1 VATDLLDLYVKVK
14 FDSSAFNA
22 GMADAEKSFS
32 KFGEK
37 VKAGVATVAKVTAG
51 AVAAGAAA
59 VGKIVSDSV
68 SAYGSYE
75 QLVGGVQTLFGDSA
89 AIVLKNSEKAFQTA
103 GMSMNKYMETSIQSA
118 AALINSLGG
127 DQRKAA
133 KLMDMSIRDMSDNV
147 NKMGTTMEA
156 VQNAYRGFSRGNF
169 TMLDNLSLGFS
180 GTKAGMEELL
190 EKAEQISGIHYDISS
205 YADIVN
211 AIHEVQQAMGITG
224 TTAEEAADTIQ
235 GSAGSMKAAWE
246 NLKVELVKDNGD
258 ISGSFDNVAASAL
271 TMFDNI
277 EPKVE
282 QAIQNLPALLDR
294 VSTTINKMLPKLIP
308 QVGSIIGAV
317 GKSLLKS
324 LPSLLDFGID
334 IMAMINKGLRSEGGQ
349 TSNFFSK
356 LLKDITDRVPTIF
369 RFGRRIM
376 EAIIDGISKTDP
388 TELGGSLQKVFS
400 SALSNLTTLFDNI
413 DWEQAG
419 EWIAKALNSIDW
431 DAIVTSVATLI
442 GAVIQNSPDLLA
454 GIAENVDWENLATL
468 AALYFTPKFLKGVGV
483 AIADTAL
490 WKTVTAGL
498 STQLSVSAGAAA
510 GSAGLTLT
518 AGLLAA
524 IGGWKLGTWIRKKI
538 GEEEIDKV
546 VWEYCDQWKLG
557 FDMICEAFNYVAGV
571 LRLGWHNIQMGASE
585 AIGNIIQRWMELIG
599 TITKV
604 IDKIVEVK
612 DKITDGFNTANA
624 YVTTVGAIKDSFLGR
639 FLNGNGA
646 GHHRA
651 AGGIIINQPVYDKRG
666 NLYGE
671 AGREALLPLDS
682 NTGWMDKLADRV
694 NKDSGGVVVQN
705 LYLTVEGGRIA
716 DDYDTERFIEKV
728 AQKLGALNVKQER
741 SVGGIGWT

>member
-1 VATDLLDLYVKVK
+1 MATDLLDLFVKVK
-14 FDSSAFNA
+14 FDSTEFNNGVA
-22 GMADAEKSFS
+22 NAEKTFS
-32 KFGEK
+32 QFGSK
-37 VKAGVATVAKVTAG
+37 IKAGVETVAKITAG

-169 TMLDNLSLGFS
+169 MMLDNLALGFS
-180 GTKAGMEELL
+180 GTKEGMEELL
-190 EKAEQISGIHYDISS
+190 EKAEQLSGIHYDISS

-282 QAIQNLPALLDR
+282 QAIQNLPVLLDR

-388 TELGGSLQKVFS
+388 SELGASLQKIFS
-400 SALSNLTTLFDNI
+400 SALTNLTTLFDNI

-419 EWIAKALNSIDW
+419 EWIANALNSINW
-431 DAIVTSVATLI
+431 DSIVAGIATLI
-442 GAVIQNSPDLLA
+442 GTVLKESPNLLA
-454 GIAENVDWENLATL
+454 GIVENVDWDNLTGL
-468 AALYFTPKFLKGVGV
+468 AAMIFVPKFLSG
-483 AIADTAL
+483 ITSMLLTSSL
-490 WKTVTAGL
+490 WSGITTFL
-498 STQLSVSAGAAA
+498 STQFSVSAGAAA
-510 GSAGLTLT
+510 GAAGLTLT

-524 IGGWKLGTWIRKKI
+524 IGGWELGKWIRKKI
-538 GEEEIDKV
+538 GEENIDAV
-546 VWEYCDQWKLG
+546 VWEFCDVWVLG
-557 FDMICEAFNYVAGV
+557 FDMICESFSDVKTALTLEITA
-571 LRLGWHNIQMGASE
+571 IQNAVSS
-585 AIGNIIQRWMELIG
+585 AISFVVQEW
-599 TITKV
+599 TKV
-604 IDKIVEVK
+604 IAAIQSVINKVVEVK
-612 DKITDGFNTANA
+612 NQISEGIGTAQNYASIVSTIGSGF
-624 YVTTVGAIKDSFLGR
+624 VGKLLGR
-639 FLNGNGA
+639 N
-646 GHHRA
+646 HA
-651 AGGIIINQPVYDKRG
+651 AGGIIINQPVYDRRG

-682 NTGWMDKLADRV
+682 NTGWMDQLAERL
-694 NKDSGGVVVQN
+694 NRGSGGVVVQN
-705 LYLTVEGGRIA
+705 LNLSIEGGRIA
-716 DDYDTERFIEKV
+716 DDYDTERLVEKI
-728 AQKLGALNVKQER
+728 AEKLGALNIRQER
-741 SVGGIGWT
+741 AVGGIGWT